1 MRQRVTD
8 IRIHYSTLDWVKSE
22 IDRYHDAIDEVEIS
36 MLELEDLLHEQES
49 EAIIRLLDEVE
60 SVKITMGR
68 KKAALQD
75 ASVVIGDYVAQM
87 SALVAL
93 TNSQEMMRVDHNHVN
108 RRIRNMR
115 GVVNRTLTEHHHN
128 VLFTP
133 TSSVPWRIDSDERER
148 IRQLM
153 QRNFT
158 RLDNFRTGTLRVALQ
173 RALDLI
179 QQIADIRTS
188 KLIPFQDL
196 DREFRDRAHEYYRTH
211 IDRRTRRRN
220 WWIQLGEVINAFVE
234 SAARTFLIVVAIAL
248 FPKAAIAVIIVL
260 ALACVV
266 MANIP
271 EEYVPEWA
279 QGFKETADSVVGL
292 ARDTMRYGP
301 QVLVDAV
308 TDGVMDMVQTNEGV
322 AALSGTVT
330 GLITGKAFVKFIK
343 PPAAPTAPTQPKPV
357 QASAPKP
364 VTAPPKPAP
373 KPKPAQ
379 ATGSKPVTT
388 PPKPAPPPKPK
399 PVAPSKPAPK
409 PKPKPVE
416 TVPPKAPVNISLKYK
431 KGWTPAQKLEADA
444 KVKALSEAR
453 TVKTPVARSG
463 TSAASKYK
471 SAHGKGSVPKG
482 NDIDHVIDLQLGGV
496 DAISNLKP
504 LNFSVN
510 RSLGAQIRHAIK
522 RFPNGTNFGNFTIQ

>member
-211 IDRRTRRRN
+211 IDSRTRRRN
-220 WWIQLGEVINAFVE
+220 WWIQLGGVAEAFLRAFAIAFVI
-234 SAARTFLIVVAIAL
+234 AFTIALLPKIAIAGVIVALAIGVAIM
-248 FPKAAIAVIIVL
+248 VNV
-260 ALACVV
+260 
-266 MANIP
+266 P
-271 EEYVPEWA
+271 EERVPDWLS
-279 QGFKETADSVVGL
+279 GVRDVADGVANL

-308 TDGVMDMVQTNEGV
+308 VDGVVDQVQTNEGI
-322 AALSGTVT
+322 ASLSGSVIGGFAGTWAGT
-330 GLITGKAFVKFIK
+330 
-343 PPAAPTAPTQPKPV
+343 
-357 QASAPKP
+357 
-364 VTAPPKPAP
+364 
-373 KPKPAQ
+373 
-379 ATGSKPVTT
+379 
-388 PPKPAPPPKPK
+388 
-399 PVAPSKPAPK
+399 
-409 PKPKPVE
+409 
-416 TVPPKAPVNISLKYK
+416 
-431 KGWTPAQKLEADA
+431 
-444 KVKALSEAR
+444 KVKAQIQAARAARGVGDPAAGDINFMEANDQFR
-453 TVKTPVARSG
+453 AN
-463 TSAASKYK
+463 ASRRLDVDVNG
-471 SAHGKGSVPKG
+471 SIDIIAHGTPDGIQMTINGKTTLVDHRTASRVIANNPAFNGQSIRLLSCSTGAKKGGFAQNLSNRLNVEVIAP
-482 NDIDHVIDLQLGGV
+482 NDLLW
-496 DAISNLKP
+496 AY
-504 LNFSVN
+504 
-510 RSLGAQIRHAIK
+510 
-522 RFPNGTNFGNFTIQ
+522 PNGRMVIAPRSVINPGLPDLSNIGRFVRFRPGG